1 MKELY
6 INKNEKK
13 MEKTINELI
22 VDAMGNRTIKQ
33 FAKDCGL
40 DTILLQQILRNTK
53 LITPDILK
61 MIANNAQNDI
71 SYGKLMNSAG
81 FLNFKELNTMTTF
94 RENDTFQQHPMAF
107 YDGLNEYSQEFI
119 DQVRDYFLMIQERN
133 NNKNEEE

>member
-61 MIANNAQNDI
+61 KIANNAQNQDEV
-71 SYGKLMNSAG
+71 YYAKLLNAAG
-81 FLNFKELNTMTTF
+81 FINDKDMEECYFIVPEDLNDIPIAYAGGVKDVVQEDLDQLIELKKKI
-94 RENDTFQQHPMAF
+94 E
-107 YDGLNEYSQEFI
+107 
-119 DQVRDYFLMIQERN
+119 ERN
-133 NNKNEEE
+133 NSKDE

>member
-61 MIANNAQNDI
+61 KIANNAQNDI

-94 RENDTFQQHPMAF
+94 RENDTIQQHPMAI

-133 NNKNEEE
+133 NNKTEEE